1 MTKKKL
7 ADADNDDLIRQLKDD
22 ISKHLHLTIASI
34 SILEALNA
42 GFPEIVTPNNPQ
54 PSSTGRMNRNR
65 RGISSHTAPPTFD
78 PSIVSLTVPNSRR
91 GSGSPK
97 SEESRSLLE
106 GSMEFTVWT

>member
-22 ISKHLHLTIASI
+22 ISKHLHLTITSI

-54 PSSTGRMNRNR
+54 SAGRINRNR

-106 GSMEFTVWT
+106 GSMEFTV